1 MGQVLGHV
9 LGTPGPSGFGSKS
22 TAEDVIENVEL
33 HSKTVIITGAF
44 VSLPSSSPC
53 NALLLLQ
60 IFFFGSLLFM

>member
-1 MGQVLGHV
+1 MGQVLGHL
-9 LGTPGPSGFGSKS
+9 LGTLGPSGFGSKS

-60 IFFFGSLLFM
+60 NIFCCILLFM